1 MYRINKQAFFMAVT
15 VFAIKGVSQEKS
27 KKEVK
32 AEKKLE
38 QQKRIEEL
46 VDSKTFVFVART
58 ALPSGGR
65 AINLTTNPNY
75 VNFYPE
81 LIDGNMP
88 FFGRYF
94 AGGGYGDTPGL
105 TFKEKPEVFSVV
117 KKKKNFQINAKV
129 KGESDRYQ
137 LSLVVGFEGSSSL
150 TITSNKRAAIRYQ
163 GTISALENKTRN

>member
-1 MYRINKQAFFMAVT
+1 MHRINKLAFFIVLA
-15 VFAIKGVSQEKS
+15 VFAIKGISQEKS

-46 VDSKTFVFVART
+46 VASRTFVFVART

-65 AINLTTNPNY
+65 AIDLTTNPNY

-94 AGGGYGDTPGL
+94 GGGGYGKNPGL
-105 TFKEKPEVFSVV
+105 IFKEKPEVFSVV
-117 KKKKNFQINAKV
+117 KNKRNLQINAKV

-137 LSLVVGFEGSSSL
+137 LSLVVGFEGSASL
-150 TITSNKRAAIRYQ
+150 IISSNKRSSITYQ
-163 GTISALENKTRN
+163 GTISAIEKRE